1 MINFNGPKPEIVR
14 IGVGYDVIKDHL
26 KRFWDIDIPSDPGL
40 SALPSGHLKT
50 LPPLQSLERLVA
62 AH

>member
-1 MINFNGPKPEIVR
+1 MINFSGPKPEIVR
-14 IGVGYDVIKDHL
+14 IGVAYDVIKDHL
-26 KRFWDIDIPSDPGL
+26 KRFWDFECPSDPGI
-40 SALPSGHLKT
+40 SALPGGHLKT